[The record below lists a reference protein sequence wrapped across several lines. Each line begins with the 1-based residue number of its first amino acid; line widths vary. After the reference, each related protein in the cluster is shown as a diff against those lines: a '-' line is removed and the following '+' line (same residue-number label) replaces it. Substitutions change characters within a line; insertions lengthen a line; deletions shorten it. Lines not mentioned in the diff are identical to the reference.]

1 MIYPTQKY
9 EIIGEKKK
17 SYIFLFCWIKTSIGI
32 KIVASFISIFFL
44 GNTIWIT
51 KVSSLWY
58 QGFIAALILQ
68 NLPNHGFFSGRWKGH
83 LVLLSYGANCL
94 FLLFWASTLKMQCD
108 HLLNLPRTMTPNFDF
123 HLINGINEC
132 FIFLCAN
139 GATMKS
145 LLFCYLLLQFFAK
158 KRPFSFL
165 EN

>member
-1 MIYPTQKY
+1 MYQDDSFFDKY
-9 EIIGEKKK
+9 
-17 SYIFLFCWIKTSIGI
+17 
-32 KIVASFISIFFL
+32 FFL

>member
-9 EIIGEKKK
+9 EIICRRKKLH
-17 SYIFLFCWIKTSIGI
+17 FGFCWIKMI
-32 KIVASFISIFFL
+32 AALISIFL
-44 GNTIWIT
+44 WNTIWIT